1 MLNNIISYGVMMSMA
16 FGVLL
21 WAQTTFV
28 SAMDYKR
35 QQYDQVMEEI
45 DYLKDKRLRLDQEHQ
60 ILIFEDRRKLERLE
74 DKKDL
79 LEQQIKN

>member
-45 DYLKDKRLRLDQEHQ
+45 DYLKDKRLRLDQEQQ